1 MRKVIILT
9 ATFLLAGCSMKSPS
23 EYEPTQ
29 EDLERA
35 CNVYHAITRNQ
46 SLNQAYFQMCVSNT
60 SKRQQ
65 TVTDDEADIALAC
78 TVAAQSVYPT
88 TVNAFYST
96 NGETYSF
103 LNALKRAQ
111 IACIEKE

>member
-9 ATFLLAGCSMKSPS
+9 AVLLLAGCMKSPS

-46 SLNQAYFQMCVSNT
+46 PLNQAYFQMCVSNT

-65 TVTDDEADIALAC
+65 TVTDNEADIARAC
-78 TVAAQSVYPT
+78 NTAAQAVYPT
-88 TVNAFYST
+88 TVDSFLGK
-96 NGETYSF
+96 NGEAYSF